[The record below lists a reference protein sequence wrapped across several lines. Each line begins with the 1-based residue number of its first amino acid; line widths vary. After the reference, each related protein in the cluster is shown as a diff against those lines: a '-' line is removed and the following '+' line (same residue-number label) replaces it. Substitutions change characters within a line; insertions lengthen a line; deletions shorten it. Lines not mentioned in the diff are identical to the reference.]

1 MNNKYNNG
9 QNEIKKIE
17 KNKNHHETYIYVHRN
32 SKEKN
37 RTNDYIKNYNNK
49 YRINNKG
56 KEEISKVNISY
67 ENQNK
72 YEKYSRKSNKLNMNK
87 FSMSN
92 LPSIT
97 IDMNVLNKNNNKYLK
112 LYDAIKNK
120 L

>member
-1 MNNKYNNG
+1 MNKKYNNS

-17 KNKNHHETYIYVHRN
+17 KNKNYLETYFIVHRN
-32 SKEKN
+32 SKEINHANEYLKN
-37 RTNDYIKNYNNK
+37 NNK
-49 YRINNKG
+49 YRIIK
-56 KEEISKVNISY
+56 KDREEKSKVNISY

-72 YEKYSRKSNKLNMNK
+72 YDKYSRKSNKLNINK

-97 IDMNVLNKNNNKYLK
+97 IDMSVSNKNNNKYLK